1 VNGNYKAEEKRLWNR
16 KREKVMLENIK
27 ASIKGKPDGL
37 VVCGFE
43 HKLI

>member
-27 ASIKGKPDGL
+27 ASIVK
-37 VVCGFE
+37 VVRQ
-43 HKLI
+43 LA